1 MYWIYTR
8 DFFYENE
15 NQILTLNN
23 IINNVNDNGLIV
35 IEDTSASYSKKHFNP
50 SKYSFINYSKFLI
63 DDLYGRDEEKFNLY
77 GVIKQ
82 KSLNKHIYSIK
93 FFNSIVAF
101 FIDRKNCINK
111 KNVLN
116 RELTSKPSE
125 VILDNFK
132 NPRWSSEMYTSG
144 YINKIFFKFSKI
156 FFFLKKIDFIKKIAK
171 KIKIRIITIRQNKK
185 LKKYFE

>member
-1 MYWIYTR
+1 MEK
-8 DFFYENE
+8 FFRGRKNNILLDDGGHTNE

-35 IEDTSASYSKKHFNP
+35 PEDTSSYSKKHFNP

-101 FIDRKNCINK
+101 LLIERTVSIKEC
-111 KNVLN
+111 
-116 RELTSKPSE
+116 
-125 VILDNFK
+125 FK
-132 NPRWSSEMYTSG
+132 W
-144 YINKIFFKFSKI
+144 
-156 FFFLKKIDFIKKIAK
+156 
-171 KIKIRIITIRQNKK
+171 
-185 LKKYFE
+185 